1 MSYEDRCNE
10 TDDILDKGIQDRRF
24 YVLANRVPS
33 YAAAGIFQE
42 KLLHQLSE
50 KTESDLVLIFSSVH
64 EVLIIKYEEGM
75 KFDDIESFIKET
87 NKSMVS
93 SKEFMSDHVYIYDWM
108 KAGIRVICRDW
119 QW

>member
-1 MSYEDRCNE
+1 
-10 TDDILDKGIQDRRF
+10 
-24 YVLANRVPS
+24 RVPS

-42 KLLHQLSE
+42 KLLDQLSE

-64 EVLIIKYEEGM
+64 EVLIIKYKEGM
-75 KFDDIESFIKET
+75 KIDDIESFIKET

-108 KAGIRVICRDW
+108 KAGIRSADNEDVLTLTAMKNIPLYNIQCK
-119 QW
+119 